1 MRRRQLFASAAAT
14 AWPHILAAQ
23 QPVERPRRI
32 GVLMDLASTDKEG
45 QARLDALRAELRR
58 AGWIDGENARIDVR
72 WAAGNADLTR
82 QHADEL
88 IALRPDVIVAA
99 GSSSL
104 APLHKATSTLPIVF
118 VTVIDPVG
126 AGFVAS
132 EARPGGNITGF
143 TALDYSI
150 GAKWVQLLLE
160 LRPTLK
166 RMVVLH
172 DTSLSSGRS
181 QLGAIAAVARPRGV
195 SLAPLG
201 LRDAEEIRRGL
212 EENAAQGDCGVIV
225 TSNTQAIVHRDLIIS
240 LAAMHRLPGGLL
252 APALRDRRRADRL
265 QPRPRRPVSSGR
277 HLREQ
282 NTEGREAREPA
293 GPVADQV
300 RAGDQPPDRPVARHR
315 PPRNADGA
323 GRRSRG
329 VKPLSGT
336 PRFP

>member
-1 MRRRQLFASAAAT
+1 
-14 AWPHILAAQ
+14 
-23 QPVERPRRI
+23 
-32 GVLMDLASTDKEG
+32 MDLASTDKEG

-99 GSSSL
+99 GSPSL
-104 APLHKATSTLPIVF
+104 APLHKATTTLPIVF

-240 LAAMHRLPGGLL
+240 LAAKHRLPAVYSLRLFVIDGGLIAYSPDRVDQFRQAATYVNRIL
-252 APALRDRRRADRL
+252 RGEKPANLPVQSPIKYELVINLRTARSLGIDVPATLMVRADE
-265 QPRPRRPVSSGR
+265 VV
-277 HLREQ
+277 E
-282 NTEGREAREPA
+282 
-293 GPVADQV
+293 
-300 RAGDQPPDRPVARHR
+300 
-315 PPRNADGA
+315 
-323 GRRSRG
+323 
-329 VKPLSGT
+329 
-336 PRFP
+336 